1 MRDTDRSNHNY
12 HVYKS
17 PSGRVGRPSWAHKHD
32 GMPTHRNLLPY
43 LEQPH
48 LHPNDIVRQ
57 SKDAVTIKDKFPKGQ
72 VHLLVLPKWQP
83 HRDMHPSDAFEDF
96 DFLAMVKAEVVKA
109 VPIATEMLR
118 KQMQKGLLASGLNQ
132 EQVDALLVGRD
143 FRKDLKIGTHAHPS
157 QHELHVHIIS
167 RDGVG
172 SYDYGRRHF
181 RAFNT
186 PFFVPLELYPLP
198 PDDLNRDTD
207 FQNNNLLAEEFQ
219 CWRCGKDFGDDWASL
234 KSHLPG
240 EMLAWFCEGNQ
251 NKDSYHISKELRQY
265 RNSLRS
271 NFSIDQSPKNEI
283 AAVGLPE
290 IKGAAIAEDPV

>member
-1 MRDTDRSNHNY
+1 MTRLDESNPNY

-17 PSGRVGRPSWAHKHD
+17 RNGGVSRPGWAHKHD

-48 LHPNDIVRQ
+48 LHKDDILRE
-57 SKDAVTIKDKFPKGQ
+57 SKDTVTINDKFPKGQ

-83 HRDMHPSDAFEDF
+83 HRDMHPSDAFEDS
-96 DFLAMVKAEVVKA
+96 DFLGMIKTEVA
-109 VPIATEMLR
+109 LAIPLAIETLR
-118 KQMQKGLLASGLNQ
+118 KQIRKGLLNSGLNKQ
-132 EQVDALLVGRD
+132 QAEALLIDRD

-172 SYDYGRRHF
+172 SYDYGRRHY

-198 PDDLNRDTD
+198 PNDLHRDTD

-219 CWRCGKDFGDDWASL
+219 CWRCGRDFDDDWPSL
-234 KSHLPG
+234 KTHLRE
-240 EMLAWFCEGNQ
+240 EMLAWFREGNQ
-251 NKDSYHISKELRQY
+251 NKDSYYICKERRQY
-265 RNSLRS
+265 EKSLKRS
-271 NFSIDQSPKNEI
+271 LSIDQNPKNEI
-283 AAVGLPE
+283 AAVGKPE
-290 IKGAAIAEDPV
+290 LQGAAIAEDPA